1 MNESLSQ
8 NRKSSRKILWIGA
21 AVVVVAG
28 GWWFFGR
35 SGKEVDAK
43 IETEE
48 VTRGP
53 LRETVSATGS
63 LQALQT
69 IPVGTQVSGTIDTIY
84 VDFNDKV
91 KRGQILARLDAS
103 VLDSQLESAR
113 AALAQANAKQVD
125 AVAALKEGEG
135 LLDKAY
141 ISDKDLRTLKTNV
154 ATSAAQSE
162 SAVAEY
168 NRAKRNRQYADIYS
182 PIDGVVIERA
192 VDRGQ
197 TVASGFQTPTLFT
210 IAEDLHQMQIVA
222 SVDESQIGA
231 VQVDQPASFAV
242 GAFPGRKFPATVKQI
257 RLKPTTTQNVVTYAV
272 VLSADNS
279 KGDLYP
285 GMTATVDFVLKD
297 LDDTL
302 RVPSGA
308 LRIQRVPDELMTADA
323 LKRREEFAN
332 GKNGNRPQG
341 GEGGPTPEQIQAMRA
356 RAEQNGG
363 ANGNGG
369 GRGRSGMGAVWILG
383 EDGKA
388 TRVAVRILA
397 SDLSN
402 TAVEPV
408 RGELQ
413 AGQRVIT
420 KLTAAQTQ
428 QANATRSVFG
438 APGGP
443 GGGNF
448 RPR

>member
-1 MNESLSQ
+1 
-8 NRKSSRKILWIGA
+8 
-21 AVVVVAG
+21 
-28 GWWFFGR
+28 
-35 SGKEVDAK
+35 
-43 IETEE
+43 
-48 VTRGP
+48 
-53 LRETVSATGS
+53 
-63 LQALQT
+63 
-69 IPVGTQVSGTIDTIY
+69 
-84 VDFNDKV
+84 
-91 KRGQILARLDAS
+91 
-103 VLDSQLESAR
+103 
-113 AALAQANAKQVD
+113 
-125 AVAALKEGEG
+125 
-135 LLDKAY
+135 
-141 ISDKDLRTLKTNV
+141 
-154 ATSAAQSE
+154 
-162 SAVAEY
+162 
-168 NRAKRNRQYADIYS
+168 
-182 PIDGVVIERA
+182 
-192 VDRGQ
+192 
-197 TVASGFQTPTLFT
+197 
-210 IAEDLHQMQIVA
+210 
-222 SVDESQIGA
+222 
-231 VQVDQPASFAV
+231 
-242 GAFPGRKFPATVKQI
+242 
-257 RLKPTTTQNVVTYAV
+257 
-272 VLSADNS
+272 
-279 KGDLYP
+279 
-285 GMTATVDFVLKD
+285 